1 MVKYKGDL
9 TMAHKTSHKGMPK
22 AHGKGAHGHMSHHKH
37 HEEPMKKSHEQS
49 MHHSQHSAK
58 MAHGHRGY
66 HNPMFA
72 TGLGVSEAEAPAMGH
87 GNFANM
93 PQDIYMEQY
102 PKAPAQ
108 RSHVLDDT
116 MSHIDRCNHHAEIQE
131 SKYLSNQH

>member
-1 MVKYKGDL
+1 
-9 TMAHKTSHKGMPK
+9 MAQKTSHKGMPR
-22 AHGKGAHGHMSHHKH
+22 AHGKG
-37 HEEPMKKSHEQS
+37 MKKSHEGA
-49 MHHSQHSAK
+49 MHHSMHSAK
-58 MAHGHRGY
+58 MAHDHRAHY

-72 TGLGVSEAEAPAMGH
+72 TGLGVSEAEAPPMGH

-116 MSHIDRCNHHAEIQE
+116 ISHVDRCNHHAEMQE
-131 SKYLSNQH
+131 SRFLSNQH